1 MRVSRFLPVLVAGAV
16 FTATAAPASAATPG
30 VGTTVGSLEVLSL
43 DVGELLE
50 LDLLTDFAAANTD
63 PDVDDAGAAAALKA
77 LVVDALVL
85 PEPVELGV
93 LDVSSDG
100 EEKTATNEE
109 SAIPDTLA
117 AVLAGDLLPASLVA
131 SLTEPGAM
139 STTTAGI
146 TELDILGGIAGIDAT
161 QLGIAANSLVEQAD
175 GSRRLVIDKLTVL
188 ELGDLLEGVG
198 IPLDLLP
205 LDLVLGLIDSLG
217 LTDQLGAVLDGLGVP
232 LDLTALDPVAILDAI
247 EGLLVLE
254 EGLASAGTD
263 EGLVCEAV
271 DGFLGDLPTLPTLP
285 GGVLPG
291 DLGTEEVCTAVDDI
305 LAALPIGTDVLDTV
319 LALLADTALLEL
331 NALDVAIVTKA
342 TDSLETSAAEIT
354 ATLGGINAAGLEIPE
369 VDVAQAIATATAQLD
384 DVLALIDPVLD
395 DLGLLDIGLLEQ
407 DAGVTEEDD
416 AIVSEASFT
425 GLRVDVAGLTDDV
438 LNGVLAGLTDIPG
451 EPELGELPI
460 GELLGDDVLAPIT
473 GLLGQTDAL
482 SALSDGLSLRVAS
495 LGQTSTFT
503 EVLNNTATPTPA
515 APQLPQTG
523 SNDALMLAL
532 AAIAAGGAL
541 GIRRV
546 VRIKE

>member
-77 LVVDALVL
+77 LVVDALTL

-100 EEKTATNEE
+100 EEKTASNDETALPAE
-109 SAIPDTLA
+109 LA
-117 AVLAGDLLPASLVA
+117 AVLSGDLLPASLLA
-131 SLTEPGAM
+131 ALTDPGAM
-139 STTTAGI
+139 STTAAGI
-146 TELDILGGIAGIDAT
+146 TDLDILGGIAGIETT
-161 QLGIAANSLVEQAD
+161 QLGIAANSLTEQAD
-175 GSRRLVIDKLTVL
+175 GSRRLVIDNLTVL
-188 ELGDLLEGVG
+188 ELGDLLEGLG

-205 LDLVLGLIDSLG
+205 LDLVLGLIDTLG
-217 LTDQLGAVLDGLGVP
+217 LTDQLGAVLDTLGVP
-232 LDLTALDPVAILDAI
+232 LDLTTLDPVAILDAI

-254 EGLASAGTD
+254 QGLASAGD
-263 EGLVCEAV
+263 DAGLVCDAV
-271 DGFLGDLPTLPTLP
+271 DGFLGELPTLP
-285 GGVLPG
+285 GLPGGILPG
-291 DLGTEEVCTAVDDI
+291 DIGTDTVCTAVDDI

-331 NALDVAIVTKA
+331 NALDVSIVTAA
-342 TDSLETSAAEIT
+342 TDSLETSVAEIT

-369 VDVAQAIATATAQLD
+369 VDLAQAIATATAQLD
-384 DVLALIDPVLD
+384 DLLALIDPVLD

-407 DAGVTEEDD
+407 DASVSEDDD
-416 AIVSEASFT
+416 AIVSKASFT

-438 LNGVLAGLTDIPG
+438 LTGVLGNLTAVPV
-451 EPELGELPI
+451 EPELGDLPI
-460 GELLGDDVLAPIT
+460 GDLLGDDVLAPIT

-515 APQLPQTG
+515 APELPQTG
-523 SNDALMLAL
+523 SNDTLMFAL
-532 AAIAAGGAL
+532 AAILAGGAL
-541 GIRRV
+541 GIRRM
-546 VRIKE
+546 VRVEE

>member
-30 VGTTVGSLEVLSL
+30 VGTTIGSLEVLSL

-50 LDLLTDFAAANTD
+50 LDLLTDFAGANTD
-63 PDVDDAGAAAALKA
+63 PEVNDAGAAAALKA

-93 LDVSSDG
+93 LNVTSTG
-100 EEKTATNEE
+100 EEKTASNDAADLPAE
-109 SAIPDTLA
+109 LA
-117 AVLAGDLLPASLVA
+117 AVLTGSVLPASLLA
-131 SLTEPGAM
+131 ALTDPGAM
-139 STTTAGI
+139 STTDAGI
-146 TELDILGGIAGIDAT
+146 TNLDILGGIAGIDAT
-161 QLGIAANSLVEQAD
+161 QLGIAANSLTEQAD
-175 GSRRLVIDKLTVL
+175 GSRRLVIDNLTVL
-188 ELGDLLEGVG
+188 ELGDLLEGLG
-198 IPLDLLP
+198 IPLELLP

-217 LTDQLGAVLDGLGVP
+217 LTDQLGALLDGLGVP

-254 EGLASAGTD
+254 EGLASAGD
-263 EGLVCEAV
+263 DVDLVCDAV
-271 DGFLGDLPTLPTLP
+271 DGFLGELPTLPTLP
-285 GGVLPG
+285 GDILPG
-291 DLGTEEVCTAVDDI
+291 DLGTEAVCTAVDDV
-305 LAALPIGTDVLDTV
+305 LATLPIGTDVLDTV

-331 NALDVAIVTKA
+331 NALDVSIVTKA
-342 TDSLETSAAEIT
+342 TDSLETSVAEIT

-369 VDVAQAIATATAQLD
+369 VDVAQAIATAMAQLD

-438 LNGVLAGLTDIPG
+438 LNGVLGNLIDLPA
-451 EPELGELPI
+451 EPELGDLPI
-460 GELLGDDVLAPIT
+460 GDLLGDDVLAPIT

-495 LGQTSTFT
+495 LGQQSTFT

-532 AAIAAGGAL
+532 AALAAGGAL
-541 GIRRV
+541 GIRRM
-546 VRIKE
+546 VRIEE

>member
-100 EEKTATNEE
+100 EEKTASNDASDLPAE
-109 SAIPDTLA
+109 LA
-117 AVLAGDLLPASLVA
+117 AVLSGSVLPASLLA
-131 SLTEPGAM
+131 ALNEPGAV
-139 STTTAGI
+139 STTAAGI
-146 TELDILGGIAGIDAT
+146 TDLDILGGIAGIDAT

-175 GSRRLVIDKLTVL
+175 GSRRLVIDNLTVL
-188 ELGDLLEGVG
+188 ELGDLLEGLG
-198 IPLDLLP
+198 IPLGALP
-205 LDLVLGLIDSLG
+205 LDLILELIDSLG

-232 LDLTALDPVAILDAI
+232 LDLATLDPAAILDAI
-247 EGLLVLE
+247 EGLLVLDQ
-254 EGLASAGTD
+254 GLASAGTD

-285 GGVLPG
+285 GDILP
-291 DLGTEEVCTAVDDI
+291 DVIGTEDVCDSVEDI

-331 NALDVAIVTKA
+331 NALDVSIVTKA

-416 AIVSEASFT
+416 AIVSQASFT
-425 GLRVDVAGLTDDV
+425 GLRVDVAGLSDLDLGTV
-438 LNGVLAGLTDIPG
+438 LDNLGVVNGVL
-451 EPELGELPI
+451 PEGSI
-460 GELLGDDVLAPIT
+460 GDLLGDDVLAPIT
-473 GLLGQTDAL
+473 GLLEVEGLDAV

-495 LGQTSTFT
+495 LGQQSTFT

-515 APQLPQTG
+515 APELPQTG